1 MKQALAGLN
10 GVATVEDEWD
20 RDPDALELEDLLFVT
35 YDPEQISQEQL
46 IETIREEG
54 FEPEIR

>member
-1 MKQALAGLN
+1 ME
-10 GVATVEDEWD
+10 TVEDEWD

-35 YDPEQISQEQL
+35 YDPVQISRDEL
-46 IETIREEG
+46 METVRQEG